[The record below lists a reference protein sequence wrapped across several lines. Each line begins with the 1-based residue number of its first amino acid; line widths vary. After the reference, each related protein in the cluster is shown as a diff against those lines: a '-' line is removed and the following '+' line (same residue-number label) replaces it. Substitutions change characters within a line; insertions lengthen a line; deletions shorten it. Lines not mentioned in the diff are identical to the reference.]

1 MMGHSQPLDRLLMD
15 IAYTAGVGTR
25 NPKSVSDSA
34 ARWNSCMLF
43 DRPGRLKIQ
52 MSSLYV
58 CRIRKMVLRSLR
70 TEAVT
75 KYLYVF

>member
-1 MMGHSQPLDRLLMD
+1 
-15 IAYTAGVGTR
+15 
-25 NPKSVSDSA
+25 
-34 ARWNSCMLF
+34 
-43 DRPGRLKIQ
+43 

-75 KYLYVF
+75 KYLYVFCWSEIGVNSVLNQPQPCGTFANPIEMCRLIMVQIKGYALM